1 MDLKGSWGGL
11 QQLKSAKA
19 KRDALKLQ
27 LSFRKKVPE
36 QHYDDKS
43 VFVFSHNKKPHS
55 HSQLLS
61 NLLKLLPTE
70 RQPLSTDQFVHN
82 PELLVNKRIDHL
94 FDSDEGL
101 QWYKGTVLEYF
112 KDSQN
117 YRVVYDSE
125 DTEYFFSLLEDLAN
139 CELHVFDQ

>member
-1 MDLKGSWGGL
+1 M
-11 QQLKSAKA
+11 
-19 KRDALKLQ
+19 
-27 LSFRKKVPE
+27 
-36 QHYDDKS
+36 
-43 VFVFSHNKKPHS
+43 
-55 HSQLLS
+55 
-61 NLLKLLPTE
+61 
-70 RQPLSTDQFVHN
+70 
-82 PELLVNKRIDHL
+82 NKRIDHL

-125 DTEYFFSLLEDLAN
+125 DTEYFLSLLEDLVN